1 MIMAVME
8 HVAEHKEASKLLDA
22 VPLLNAWQTVARK
35 EIAFFAFV
43 TFPISKII
51 SALGRL
57 KPSKAQEEHL
67 QKLEK
72 VRKYSIAPQST
83 LSSL

>member
-1 MIMAVME
+1 MIMAIMD
-8 HVAEHKEASKLLDA
+8 HVAEDKDVPKLLDS

-43 TFPISKII
+43 TFPIAKVV
-51 SALGRL
+51 SALGAL
-57 KPSKAQEEHL
+57 KPSKVQEEHL

-72 VRKYSIAPQST
+72 VRR
-83 LSSL
+83 